1 MRFQLVFIGGV
12 DAVAHV
18 REAVLPPPR
27 VGHVLTSAEL
37 RRKVDLIEVRP
48 EEALTWSD
56 AADFVRSSRR
66 SLEAFFRR
74 LRR

>member
-1 MRFQLVFIGGV
+1 M
-12 DAVAHV
+12 AHV
-18 REAVLPPPR
+18 QEAVLRRPKA
-27 VGHVLTSAEL
+27 GAVLTSAEL

-56 AADFVRSSRR
+56 AADFVMSTKR
-66 SLEAFFRR
+66 SLEAFLRR